1 MPRDIQ
7 AGARGPPRLPVA
19 ALIGTI
25 YVRGGSTV
33 FSPRLLDQRPLE
45 FSSFRF
51 ARLTIEIP
59 SYLRGRRR
67 SWERLEMVFRS
78 IVPRV
83 EFNDSFR
90 ERFARNGGGWYW
102 KFKKIRFKALLMEC
116 LKIVEKFFLFEIGIK
131 EWRLQCKNIIPYESS
146 SDDKFEHER

>member
-1 MPRDIQ
+1 MKSERAPLLLGSPRIRPLSRAVDLSSAPLSRPDKCTIGGPRREAAASLWDICPLVFSHVQPPGEEEVPRDIQ

-25 YVRGGSTV
+25 YVRRGSTV

-59 SYLRGRRR
+59 SSTRREEGDRGRD
-67 SWERLEMVFRS
+67 EEMVFRS
-78 IVPRV
+78 IAPRV
-83 EFNDSFR
+83 EFNSF
-90 ERFARNGGGWYW
+90 
-102 KFKKIRFKALLMEC
+102 
-116 LKIVEKFFLFEIGIK
+116 
-131 EWRLQCKNIIPYESS
+131 
-146 SDDKFEHER
+146 

>member
-25 YVRGGSTV
+25 YVRRGSTV
-33 FSPRLLDQRPLE
+33 FSPRPLDQRPLE

-59 SYLRGRRR
+59 SPPLLFLLNGRRR

-78 IVPRV
+78 IVLRV
-83 EFNDSFR
+83 GFND
-90 ERFARNGGGWYW
+90 
-102 KFKKIRFKALLMEC
+102 
-116 LKIVEKFFLFEIGIK
+116 
-131 EWRLQCKNIIPYESS
+131 
-146 SDDKFEHER
+146 